1 MMKKSIIIMSSL
13 LLVALVAGSVFAWG
27 GPCKGN
33 RGAGSGFNQNCQRYG
48 GQDALNDL
56 SQEQRDEIKALHQKF
71 IDDTYPVRSEMF
83 QKHQEIKMLMET
95 SNPDRT
101 KLLDLSDELTDLQ
114 KQMRAKQ
121 IDLQLAAKKIAPELN
136 MGMGFGKGHGK
147 WSGKGKC
154 RGGQG
159 QGPGQGQQSGKAP
172 GQGCG
177 RYNN

>member
-1 MMKKSIIIMSSL
+1 MKKLTIMMSSL
-13 LLVALVAGSVFAWG
+13 LLVALVAGSAFAW

-33 RGAGSGFNQNCQRYG
+33 RGAGSGFNQDCQAYR
-48 GQDALNDL
+48 GQGALNDL
-56 SQEQRDEIKALHQKF
+56 SQEQRDGIKALQQKF

-136 MGMGFGKGHGK
+136 MGKGFGKGHGK
-147 WSGKGKC
+147 WSGKGGC

-159 QGPGQGQQSGKAP
+159 QGYDQ
-172 GQGCG
+172 
-177 RYNN
+177 NTN